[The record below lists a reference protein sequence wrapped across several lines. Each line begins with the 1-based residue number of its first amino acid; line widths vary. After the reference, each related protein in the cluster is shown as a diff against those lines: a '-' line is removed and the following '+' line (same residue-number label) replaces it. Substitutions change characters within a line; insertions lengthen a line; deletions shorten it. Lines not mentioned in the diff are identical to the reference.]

1 MVSSEL
7 FLIDRSLM
15 SQLGLTSTYRD
26 GYYSASRDTG
36 MMGRKLQREKKK
48 APRNQPQRLAS

>member
-36 MMGRKLQREKKK
+36 MMGRKLQR
-48 APRNQPQRLAS
+48 